1 MYEIPLVF
9 MGSTLLL
16 ALVLPYA
23 AKSEHR
29 WLPALTLGIYGIV
42 QLFLLW
48 VVKGWGRMAALIL
61 IGAEAAVWPWVPPP
75 TRPALALSMPVLF
88 ALGWFADWW
97 HRRRAAAEPP
107 ETT

>member
-1 MYEIPLVF
+1 MYEIPLIF

-16 ALVLPYA
+16 ALVLPTA

-48 VVKGWGRMAALIL
+48 VLRGWGRMAALIL
-61 IGAEAAVWPWVPPP
+61 IGVEAAAWPWVPPP
-75 TRPALALSMPVLF
+75 THPALALSMPLLF
-88 ALGWFADWW
+88 ALGWVGDWW
-97 HRRRAAAEPP
+97 HRRRVAAEPP
-107 ETT
+107 KSN